1 MQEWMQ
7 SVNPWALARIAET
20 LLEAIQTWF
29 VASTK
34 RYGRSIKQLYLAM
47 EGEIE
52 GR

>member
-1 MQEWMQ
+1 MQ

-20 LLEAIQTWF
+20 LLEAIQRGLWQ
-29 VASTK
+29 APK
-34 RYGRSIKQLYLAM
+34 DMEDQLKQLYLAM